1 MSSNPRVDLSLEQL
15 FRLQDGALTLEELFA
30 DDDVYAEPGANLR
43 RMLRRARYKV
53 LQGFRN
59 AVDDKLRPTDNYI
72 MNCGPSCDELVA
84 VIAALTKQGPW
95 LVRRRDFARDF
106 RNLPEKRFDTVVA
119 YARWL
124 LLARVLT
131 ELMTDAPGREAL
143 VWYMSGERTWQA
155 RQSLMDEWDDLR
167 REMYGRQ
174 RTHAKR
180 STKADVRPF
189 HGRPGRDRSRNRG
202 LGIAPGVSVGA
213 SH

>member
-15 FRLQDGALTLEELFA
+15 FRLQDGELTLEELFA

-59 AVDDKLRPTDNYI
+59 AVDDKLRPTDSYI

-106 RNLPEKRFDTVVA
+106 RNLPDKRYDTVAV
-119 YARWL
+119 YARQL

-131 ELMTDAPGREAL
+131 DLMTDAPGREAL
-143 VWYMSGERTWQA
+143 VWYMRGERTWQA
-155 RQSLMDEWDDLR
+155 RQSLMDEWDNLR

-174 RTHAKR
+174 HFRLRRAI
-180 STKADVRPF
+180 KADIRPF
-189 HGRPGRDRSRNRG
+189 HGRPERDRSRLGG

-213 SH
+213 SR

>member
-15 FRLQDGALTLEELFA
+15 FRLQDGELTLEELFA

-59 AVDDKLRPTDNYI
+59 AVDDKLRPTDSYI

-106 RNLPEKRFDTVVA
+106 RNLPDKRYDTVAA
-119 YARWL
+119 YARQL

-131 ELMTDAPGREAL
+131 DLMTDAPGREAL
-143 VWYMSGERTWQA
+143 VWYMRGERTWQA

-174 RTHAKR
+174 HSRPKR
-180 STKADVRPF
+180 ATKADIRPF

-213 SH
+213 SR

>member
-15 FRLQDGALTLEELFA
+15 FRLQDGELTLEELFA

-59 AVDDKLRPTDNYI
+59 AVDDKLRPTDSYI

-106 RNLPEKRFDTVVA
+106 RNLPDKRYDTVAA
-119 YARWL
+119 YARQL

-131 ELMTDAPGREAL
+131 DLMTDAPGREAL
-143 VWYMSGERTWQA
+143 VWYMRGERTWQA

-180 STKADVRPF
+180 SAKADIRPF

-213 SH
+213 SR

>member
-15 FRLQDGALTLEELFA
+15 FRLQDGELTLEELFA

-59 AVDDKLRPTDNYI
+59 AVDDKLRPTDSYI

-106 RNLPEKRFDTVVA
+106 RNLPDKRYDTVAA
-119 YARWL
+119 YARQL

-131 ELMTDAPGREAL
+131 DLMTDAPGREAL
-143 VWYMSGERTWQA
+143 VWYMRGERTWQA
-155 RQSLMDEWDDLR
+155 RQSLMDQLDDLR
-167 REMYGRQ
+167 REAYGHQPPRH
-174 RTHAKR
+174 RRRFKR
-180 STKADVRPF
+180 DNRSF
-189 HGRPGRDRSRNRG
+189 HGRPKRDRRRNRG
-202 LGIAPGVSVGA
+202 LGIAPGISVGM
-213 SH
+213 H